1 MSGCGLSEGQQA
13 LCPLNSTLVSPF
25 PGLWESRRK
34 SHTPT

>member
-13 LCPLNSTLVSPF
+13 PCPLTSTLVSPF
-25 PGLWESRRK
+25 PGLGESKRK